1 MCKGRPIKYIQV
13 PMENLKAR
21 MPLGVYEIY
30 SYMAKHGKETI
41 PFNDDVKKLTGQ
53 HGTFEQFILR
63 HKEEIDEA

>member
-1 MCKGRPIKYIQV
+1 
-13 PMENLKAR
+13 MENLKTK

-30 SYMAKHGKETI
+30 AYMAKQGKEAI

-63 HKEEIDEA
+63 HKEEIDDAA